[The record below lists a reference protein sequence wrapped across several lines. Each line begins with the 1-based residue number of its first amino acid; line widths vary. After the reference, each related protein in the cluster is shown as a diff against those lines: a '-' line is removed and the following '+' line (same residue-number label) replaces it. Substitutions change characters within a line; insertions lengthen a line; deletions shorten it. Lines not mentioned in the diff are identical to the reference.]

1 MTTRIDYAKIAPAV
15 LRGMG
20 ALGAAV
26 NHSGLPKP
34 LLELVK
40 LRASFSNGCAYCVD
54 MHTKDALAA
63 GETTQRL
70 FGVAVWHETPY
81 FTPSERAALAWTD
94 ALTHISDG
102 PPSDELF
109 EDLSEHFSPEE
120 IAHLTLAIVAI
131 NGWNRIALGLGAEVG
146 SYQVVGN
153 V

>member
-1 MTTRIDYAKIAPAV
+1 MVRVNYATVAPDVMRAMSALEVAV
-15 LRGMG
+15 R
-20 ALGAAV
+20 
-26 NHSGLPKP
+26 HSSLPKP
-34 LLELVK
+34 LLELIK

-70 FGVAVWHETPY
+70 FGVSVWHETPF
-81 FTPSERAALAWTD
+81 FTPAERAALAWTD
-94 ALTHISDG
+94 ALTHVSDG
-102 PPSDELF
+102 PPSDEMF

-146 SYQVVGN
+146 SYQVAAKA
-153 V
+153 